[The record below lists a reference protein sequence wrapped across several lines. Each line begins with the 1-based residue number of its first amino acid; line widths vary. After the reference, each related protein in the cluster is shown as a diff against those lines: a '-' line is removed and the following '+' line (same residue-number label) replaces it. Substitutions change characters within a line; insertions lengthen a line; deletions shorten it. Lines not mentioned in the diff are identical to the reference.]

1 MRTTLILAMFAAS
14 LANAGWT
21 DFEDVREL
29 KLDARDSSGIEVQSR
44 AGSLEVV
51 GVAECEDG
59 SGSITVN
66 GVGKDLTIVESGSG
80 SVNYSNVQGVVRE
93 ES

>member
-29 KLDARDSSGIEVQSR
+29 KLDARDISGIEVQSR
-44 AGSLEVV
+44 AGSLEVI

-66 GVGKDLTIVESGSG
+66 DVGKDLTIVESGSG